1 MKAVRRK
8 RLAGLIALLICITLM
23 AAGCSGSEN
32 AAMAGDSQT
41 NDTQAEANDNKAD
54 TNDNKTDTNDME
66 EKTTDNGGSSAES
79 KAETPAAV
87 PGVYADYKQYDSKLE
102 VTPIPGGI
110 TNSTVLP
117 TFRCTFADMAN
128 EAQNALEQGRTFPKD
143 FFRDLTACMLISEE
157 QMQGKEHDA
166 IMFSLSTLAAMA
178 NEFWSLEP
186 VLKNVVYEAGTDGRV
201 ARTVYNVHF
210 NSADK
215 DGQIIYDNQA
225 RKWYLNET
233 EYSSS
238 LDNEQTIAM
247 WWTVLDVANGDAQ

>member
-1 MKAVRRK
+1 
-8 RLAGLIALLICITLM
+8 
-23 AAGCSGSEN
+23 
-32 AAMAGDSQT
+32 
-41 NDTQAEANDNKAD
+41 
-54 TNDNKTDTNDME
+54 
-66 EKTTDNGGSSAES
+66 
-79 KAETPAAV
+79 
-87 PGVYADYKQYDSKLE
+87 
-102 VTPIPGGI
+102 
-110 TNSTVLP
+110 
-117 TFRCTFADMAN
+117 
-128 EAQNALEQGRTFPKD
+128 
-143 FFRDLTACMLISEE
+143 
-157 QMQGKEHDA
+157 
-166 IMFSLSTLAAMA
+166 MA